1 MNPET
6 YQQPEQPQQQSKP
19 TTPKSR
25 NPLEAMQPGEQ
36 TICEIKRHPI
46 GIIGNYIVAGFLI
59 VVALVA
65 GVGVQMFVSSMAP
78 IAWGVALILILVAF
92 VMLFVGTKVYWGNR
106 WIVTSD
112 SITQVLQTSLFDSQS
127 SQLSMGNIEDVTVE
141 QDGVLQHMY
150 NYGLLRVETAGEHS
164 KFVFPFC
171 PNPKEYARKILE
183 TREQFE
189 QGRGGENEQ
198 RLYREQGTYAQSY
211 NNMQPPQGQG
221 YPPYPPQQQP
231 PMPPQGEGYAPYPP
245 QGQGYYPPQL
255 QSQPGY
261 GYPPQQQ
268 GNPPMPPMPPQNPP
282 YETGGSPDQ
291 S

>member
-1 MNPET
+1 MNPDN
-6 YQQPEQPQQQSKP
+6 YQQPVPPEQPEQSAP
-19 TTPKSR
+19 RPH

-36 TICEIKRHPI
+36 NICEIKRHPI

-59 VVALVA
+59 VGALVA
-65 GVGVQMFVSSMAP
+65 GIAVEMFAASLAP
-78 IAWGVALILILVAF
+78 IVWGVGLLLILVAF
-92 VMLFVGTKVYWGNR
+92 VMLFVGTKIYWGNR

-112 SITQVLQTSLFDSQS
+112 SITQVTQTSLFDNQS

-171 PNPKEYARKILE
+171 PDPKSYARKILD

-189 QGRGGENEQ
+189 QGRRGEDQQ
-198 RLYREQGTYAQSY
+198 RLYRGEGAYPQQYGYQQQQPMP
-211 NNMQPPQGQG
+211 MQQPMPPAPG
-221 YPPYPPQQQP
+221 YPYPPQQPPQGYQPQPLGQPYPPQPYLQQQPPEAAMVP
-231 PMPPQGEGYAPYPP
+231 PMPPE
-245 QGQGYYPPQL
+245 
-255 QSQPGY
+255 
-261 GYPPQQQ
+261 
-268 GNPPMPPMPPQNPP
+268 NPP
-282 YETGGSPDQ
+282 YDNGGMQDDQ

>member
-6 YQQPEQPQQQSKP
+6 YQQPEQQQQQPEP
-19 TTPKSR
+19 TVPKTR

-59 VVALVA
+59 IVALA
-65 GVGVQMFVSSMAP
+65 GGVGVQMAVSSMAAV
-78 IAWGVALILILVAF
+78 AWGVALLLILVAF

-106 WIVTSD
+106 WVVTSD
-112 SITQVLQTSLFDSQS
+112 SITQVTQTSLFDSQS

-171 PNPKEYARKILE
+171 PNPKDYARKILN

-189 QGRGGENEQ
+189 QGRRGEDEQ
-198 RLYREQGTYAQSY
+198 RLYR
-211 NNMQPPQGQG
+211 GQG
-221 YPPYPPQQQP
+221 VYQQQPYANSPQQQP
-231 PMPPQGEGYAPYPP
+231 PMPPQGGGYPPYPP
-245 QGQGYYPPQL
+245 QGQGYYPPQG
-255 QSQPGY
+255 QPYAPQPPQGY

-268 GNPPMPPMPPQNPP
+268 ANAPMPPMPPQSPP
-282 YETGGSPDQ
+282 YENNEPQDQ
-291 S
+291 A

>member
-6 YQQPEQPQQQSKP
+6 YQQPEQPPQP
-19 TTPKSR
+19 PEPVAPKTH

-59 VVALVA
+59 VVALA
-65 GVGVQMFVSSMAP
+65 GGVGVQMAVSSMAA
-78 IAWGVALILILVAF
+78 IAWGVALLLILVAF

-106 WIVTSD
+106 WVVTSD
-112 SITQVLQTSLFDSQS
+112 SITQVTQTSLFDSQS

-171 PNPKEYARKILE
+171 PNPKEYARKILN

-189 QGRGGENEQ
+189 QGRRGEDEQ
-198 RLYREQGTYAQSY
+198 RLYRGQGTYQ
-211 NNMQPPQGQG
+211 QP
-221 YPPYPPQQQP
+221 YAYAPQQQQ
-231 PMPPQGEGYAPYPP
+231 PMPPQGEGYPPYPP
-245 QGQGYYPPQL
+245 QGPQGYYPPQSP
-255 QSQPGY
+255 QPQPGY
-261 GYPPQQQ
+261 GYPQQPQ
-268 GNPPMPPMPPQNPP
+268 GAAPMPPMPPENPP
-282 YETGGSPDQ
+282 YENGGSQDQ
-291 S
+291 V